1 MSDDLFSV
9 LIESI
14 ASESSFFQT
23 FWCPASHPGAAIDTV
38 LKACIRLG
46 VRNPQARILD
56 SIDFKSLPKNA
67 IRNRKIN
74 VFYSPVRNYFPTENS
89 FIAPYGIIEADEKG
103 KYDYELIQE
112 GFALTKTEHG
122 IYEVE
127 AVIARGNLT
136 RVFFS
141 LINRLPSI
149 RVFWIKIAA
158 DWEDQG
164 RGELWT
170 NEDLNTEESI
180 RRYLTSHPR
189 DTIANG
195 HLALTVYSDAGQT
208 NLTIDTHK
216 TIKVLTKS
224 AALQRRMA
232 AQLRRLGYEQLTDF
246 YSLEYGYHHW
256 HYRPK
261 RSKSRRRL
269 IAALKKDGFALWRS
283 FLPDAE

>member
-14 ASESSFFQT
+14 ASTNSFFQT
-23 FWCPASHPGAAIDTV
+23 FWCQAAHPGAAIDTV

-56 SIDFKSLPKNA
+56 STDFKSLPKNA
-67 IRNRKIN
+67 INNRKLN
-74 VFYSPVRNYFPTENS
+74 VFYSPVRNYFPTEKS
-89 FIAPYGIIEADEKG
+89 FIAPHGIIEANEKG

-112 GFALTKTEHG
+112 GFALTKTELG
-122 IYEVE
+122 IYNVE
-127 AVIARGNLT
+127 AVIERDNLAH
-136 RVFFS
+136 VFFL

-158 DWEDQG
+158 DWEDHG
-164 RGELWT
+164 RGEFWT

-180 RRYLTSHPR
+180 RHYLTSHPR

-195 HLALTVYSDAGQT
+195 HLALTVFSDAGQT

-224 AALQRRMA
+224 AALQGRMA
-232 AQLRRLGYEQLTDF
+232 AQLRRLGFKQLNNF

-261 RSKSRRRL
+261 RSKSRTRL
-269 IAALKKDGFALWRS
+269 VAALKNDGFALWRT